1 MWTRDYRDL
10 VTGAIFAFGGLFV
23 TFYCISHYKI
33 GTLNYMGPGMFPAGL
48 GAILAAFG
56 LAIMVPACF
65 RQIERP
71 EVEWRSALA
80 ILAGV
85 AVFAGTV
92 GTFGIIPATLALVV
106 VSSLADRK
114 LSLVGVLILA
124 AVLIALVQLI
134 FASGLGL
141 PLETIWWP
149 F

>member
-1 MWTRDYRDL
+1 MWARDYRDL
-10 VTGAIFAFGGLFV
+10 VTGAVFTFGGLFV
-23 TFYCISHYKI
+23 TLYCVSHYKI

-56 LAIMVPACF
+56 IAIMVPAWF
-65 RQIERP
+65 RQVERP
-71 EVEWRSALA
+71 EVEWRSAIA

-92 GTFGIIPATLALVV
+92 GMFGIIPATLALVV
-106 VSSLADRK
+106 VSSLADRQ
-114 LSLVGVLILA
+114 LSLVGILILA
-124 AVLIALVQLI
+124 AVLIALVHLI

-141 PLETIWWP
+141 PLDTIRWP

>member
-1 MWTRDYRDL
+1 MWTHDYRDL
-10 VTGAIFAFGGLFV
+10 VTGAVFTFGGLFV
-23 TFYCISHYKI
+23 TFYCVTHYKI

-56 LAIMVPACF
+56 VAILVPAWF
-65 RQIERP
+65 RQVERP
-71 EVEWRSALA
+71 EVEWRAALA

-92 GTFGIIPATLALVV
+92 GVFGIIPATLALVV

-114 LSLVGVLILA
+114 LGLVGILVLA

-141 PLETIWWP
+141 PLDTIRWP